1 MATASPRFKE
11 REIPERMVTTP
22 RGVEY
27 CLARLETSSMDTC
40 SGDAGVHLERPR
52 SHTRGAVV
60 LANSL
65 RASLTKLLRE
75 RRVLPQGKNSLG
87 QTGRVVRF
95 HQNSA
100 TCLLEDL
107 GKCSAPRLDNRD
119 SVRHRLQQKDPLR
132 FIVGAGDAQDIEVS
146 EEIDLGQPVQCAS
159 IAELLFHSCVL
170 HFALDGSQVLTM
182 LGREIP
188 GNLERGTGKLALA
201 PQPDVRLS
209 QQVQALFRRDPGEV
223 SHRETVAAKT
233 EVGTESVEV
242 DAKRHHVH
250 LLPGDAEVGAHEL
263 RVKFADRREAV
274 HVPNVGANQL
284 Q

>member
-65 RASLTKLLRE
+65 RASLAKLLRE
-75 RRVLPQGKNSLG
+75 RRVLPQGEDSLG
-87 QTGRVVRF
+87 ETGRVVRF
-95 HQNSA
+95 NQNSA
-100 TCLLEDL
+100 ACLLEDL
-107 GKCSAPRLDNRD
+107 RKCSAPWLDHRD
-119 SVRHRLQQKDPLR
+119 SVRHRLQQKEPLG
-132 FIVGAGDAQDIEVS
+132 FIVGAGDAQHVEVS
-146 EEIDLGQPVQCAS
+146 EEIDLAKPVECAS

-170 HFALDGSQVLTM
+170 HFVFDGFQVLAI

-188 GNLERGTGKLALA
+188 GNLQGGTGKLGLA
-201 PQPDVRLS
+201 SQPDVRLG

-223 SHRETVAAKT
+223 SHGETVAAKP
-233 EVGTESVEV
+233 EIGTVSVKV
-242 DAKRHHVH
+242 DAK
-250 LLPGDAEVGAHEL
+250 
-263 RVKFADRREAV
+263 
-274 HVPNVGANQL
+274 
-284 Q
+284 